1 MRMPGPGGRW
11 RSCRIRERDR
21 SWGRPRP
28 ACSESREPSVRAAR
42 GWTGGPVEIFGG
54 CDRSKL
60 STSRF
65 VWYLGGA
72 HGWHRRE
79 SGRQGLGEH
88 KRRGLCERD
97 AIRFQ
102 HTPRIRGARL
112 RALCFQR
119 VGAENASDES
129 AFRRTGHGL
138 LGHGRKRKRAVQ
150 RPAAAPA
157 SAGCCYVAA
166 LRAEAPLLLLIVVEF
181 TRILAILHGSKFMN
195 AAMVVAAGR
204 ADSGRRTFWAGL
216 R

>member
-1 MRMPGPGGRW
+1 
-11 RSCRIRERDR
+11 
-21 SWGRPRP
+21 
-28 ACSESREPSVRAAR
+28 
-42 GWTGGPVEIFGG
+42 
-54 CDRSKL
+54 
-60 STSRF
+60 
-65 VWYLGGA
+65 
-72 HGWHRRE
+72 
-79 SGRQGLGEH
+79 
-88 KRRGLCERD
+88 
-97 AIRFQ
+97 
-102 HTPRIRGARL
+102 
-112 RALCFQR
+112 
-119 VGAENASDES
+119 
-129 AFRRTGHGL
+129 L